1 MTTPLFR
8 QQLIEARDEWHSKN
22 HPFIDK
28 WVNGELTKAQTA
40 VYVVQH
46 YHFVTDFLDWMAY
59 IASKAPARD
68 VKHHLLANLAE
79 EEDPG
84 DSHLD
89 MLFDYAGACGVS
101 RDAFLKS
108 KVLPWTEALKD
119 WGWRTAY
126 QAPWQVALAGF
137 LIGLESQPPDI
148 YKRIVPALAKHYG
161 WPEGT
166 REVRFFATHIGADM
180 VHSQRGFEIVERY
193 CESPA
198 LQAEAVQAARIA
210 SRKRWN
216 HMNGIYWHAL
226 HGREDDTPPF
236 P

>member
-1 MTTPLFR
+1 MTTEFR
-8 QQLIEARDEWHSKN
+8 QQLIAARDESHSKN

-28 WVNGELTKAQTA
+28 WASGKLSKAQTA

-59 IASKAPARD
+59 LASQIPMRD
-68 VKHHLLANLAE
+68 VKRHLLTNLAE
-79 EEDPG
+79 EEDPE
-84 DSHLD
+84 DRHID
-89 MLFDYAGACGVS
+89 MLLDYAGACGVS
-101 RDAFLKS
+101 RDAMLKS
-108 KVLPWTEALKD
+108 KVLPWTQALRD
-119 WGWRTAY
+119 WGWRVAY

-148 YKRIVPALAKHYG
+148 YRRIVPAFARHYG
-161 WPEGT
+161 WPEGS

-180 VHSQRGFEIVERY
+180 VHSQRGFEVVETY
-193 CESPA
+193 CDTEA
-198 LQAEAVQAARIA
+198 LRGEAIRLVRTA
-210 SRKRWN
+210 SGKRWN
-216 HMNGIYWHAL
+216 HMNGIYWYAL